1 MKATSTASSA
11 SSSSFSQSSS
21 ESSFSLSLQLKG
33 ATSSRMKT
41 WGGRGNVGKGRR
53 GCIGLG
59 GGEGM
64 LLSEELRALSEELE
78 VSFGE
83 LEPVDERFEIFVGV
97 KVL

>member
-1 MKATSTASSA
+1 M
-11 SSSSFSQSSS
+11 
-21 ESSFSLSLQLKG
+21 
-33 ATSSRMKT
+33 
-41 WGGRGNVGKGRR
+41 GKGRR

>member
-1 MKATSTASSA
+1 MGKW
-11 SSSSFSQSSS
+11 
-21 ESSFSLSLQLKG
+21 
-33 ATSSRMKT
+33 R
-41 WGGRGNVGKGRR
+41 GGCTGPS
-53 GCIGLG
+53 

-83 LEPVDERFEIFVGV
+83 LEPAEERFEIFLGV

>member
-1 MKATSTASSA
+1 MKATSTASSTSFSA
-11 SSSSFSQSSS
+11 FSQSSS
-21 ESSFSLSLQLKG
+21 KSSFSSSLQLKG

-41 WGGRGNVGKGRR
+41 WGGRGNMGKGRR

-59 GGEGM
+59 GREGM